1 MQISNFKHL
10 WLLLVS
16 ITWLIGTALLFEKYE
31 MANSS
36 AYANVASPSS
46 TSVHVIDEGH
56 ILYFFKGCLNWLS
69 LFADRNVEQSDLSI
83 PEWPE
88 RSQLKSL
95 FSIISFQQY
104 QSAIPQN
111 S

>member
-1 MQISNFKHL
+1 MEISNFKHL

-16 ITWLIGTALLFEKYE
+16 IIWLIGTAHLFEKHE
-31 MANSS
+31 MANSTE
-36 AYANVASPSS
+36 YANVASPSS
-46 TSVHVIDEGH
+46 SAVQVIDEGH

-69 LFADRNVEQSDLSI
+69 LFADQNVEQSDLSI

-88 RSQLKSL
+88 RSQLKSR
-95 FSIISFQQY
+95 FRIISFQQY
-104 QSAIPQN
+104 QSAIPQH